1 MREAMQKI
9 LPPTTCP
16 TCDSV
21 LVWKNDQLFCENTRC
36 SGKTHKMIE
45 HFAKALK
52 IKGLGPRT
60 IEKLEITSIFD
71 LYQLPLEMM
80 IDALNSE
87 KLAVKL
93 YREIAESKKAELVD
107 LLPAFSIKLI
117 GQTASNKI
125 CSHILC
131 ISDIDEDVC
140 KEAGLGPKATDN
152 LLDWLI
158 EDFTNGYDRLP
169 LLWKQLTHIELEKEA
184 DKGVVCISGKL
195 KSYKT
200 KAVAKSLLEKR
211 GYLVKGSLTKD
222 VTILINESG
231 IESAKTQT
239 ARDKGITI
247 VTNLNDLIK

>member
-1 MREAMQKI
+1 MQQI

-21 LVWKNDQLFCENTRC
+21 LVWENDQLFCENTRC

-93 YREIAESKKAELVD
+93 YREIAESKKVELLD

-117 GQTASNKI
+117 GKTASEKI
-125 CSHILC
+125 CSHIKC
-131 ISDIDEDVC
+131 ITEIDEEVC
-140 KEAGLGPKATDN
+140 KDVGLGPKATNN

-169 LLWKQLTHIELEKEA
+169 LLWKQLTHIRLEKEA

-195 KSYKT
+195 KSYKS
-200 KAVAKSLLEKR
+200 KAVAKALLEKR
-211 GYLVKGSLTKD
+211 GYLVKGSLTKN